1 VDADSAFSSGLIV
14 LSEFSMKSILLSI
27 AGFFLAVGLNVAS
40 MEAQVA
46 EGNSDRQESSG
57 DTGGSSRP
65 VPDDAKFKDD
75 VKSNTVAPK
84 SVKDLQFTN
93 KNGQAIKLADYL
105 GKKNVALV
113 FTQGFNGMICP
124 FCTTQ
129 TSRLVANYEK
139 FVQRNCEVI
148 VVYPGPDDHV
158 DDFVKAALKTEKE
171 QVDSVPFPIVLD
183 RDFKATDYFNIH
195 STHAHPSTYLIDRN
209 GGVQL
214 AYVGADN
221 TADRP
226 SIKALLEKL
235 DEIEKRLQ
243 GK

>member
-1 VDADSAFSSGLIV
+1 
-14 LSEFSMKSILLSI
+14 MKPILLLI
-27 AGFFLAVGLNVAS
+27 AYVFLTVGFNAACNGT
-40 MEAQVA
+40 QVA
-46 EGNSDRQESSG
+46 KGAENGQDSRRSG
-57 DTGGSSRP
+57 GWSNRP
-65 VPDDAKFKDD
+65 PAKKAKFKDD
-75 VKSNTVAPK
+75 VKSNTAAPK
-84 SVKDLQFTN
+84 SVQELQFTN
-93 KNGQAIKLADYL
+93 KNGNAIKLADYL

-171 QVDSVPFPIVLD
+171 QVDNVPFPIVLD
-183 RDFKATDYFNIH
+183 RDLKATKYFNIQ
-195 STHAHPSTYLIDRN
+195 SMQAHPSTYLIDRK

-235 DEIEKRLQ
+235 DEIEKQVQ
-243 GK
+243 GE

>member
-1 VDADSAFSSGLIV
+1 
-14 LSEFSMKSILLSI
+14 MKPILLSI
-27 AGFFLAVGLNVAS
+27 ACVFLAVGLNVTRA
-40 MEAQVA
+40 EALVA
-46 EGNSDRQESSG
+46 EGSAIKQESPSS
-57 DTGGSSRP
+57 TGGSSPP
-65 VPDDAKFKDD
+65 VTDDTKFKDD
-75 VKSNTVAPK
+75 VKSNVAAPK
-84 SVKDLQFTN
+84 GVKDLQFTN
-93 KNGQAIKLADYL
+93 KDGKAVKLADYL

-148 VVYPGPDDHV
+148 VVYPGPDDRV
-158 DDFVKAALKTEKE
+158 GDFVKAALKTEKE
-171 QVDSVPFPIVLD
+171 QVDNVPFPIVLD
-183 RDFKATDYFNIH
+183 RDFQATDYFNIH

-235 DEIEKRLQ
+235 DEIEKRLE